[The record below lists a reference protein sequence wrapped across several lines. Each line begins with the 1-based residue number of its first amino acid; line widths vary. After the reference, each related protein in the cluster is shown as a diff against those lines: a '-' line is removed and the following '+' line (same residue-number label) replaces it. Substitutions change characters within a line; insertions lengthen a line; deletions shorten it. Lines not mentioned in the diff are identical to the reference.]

1 MNDIL
6 LCYGTVTVNTSI
18 SVFIFPYGVSCLLL
32 RVPLSV
38 SEIYIDH
45 SPYIVDSLTEI
56 GARVFS
62 YPIAPVR
69 PSQDG
74 ERGERLTNTLS
85 GAKHGGH
92 HHQERALALTSCVAR
107 HDVARYE
114 VTALAV
120 LTGPDWAP
128 YGKNTRDPFFISQQS
143 ISQRVNQRYRE

>member
-1 MNDIL
+1 LNDI

-74 ERGERLTNTLS
+74 ERGERLTNTPF
-85 GAKHGGH
+85 GAKEDGGRH
-92 HHQERALALTSCVAR
+92 RQEHALVLTS
-107 HDVARYE
+107 
-114 VTALAV
+114 
-120 LTGPDWAP
+120 
-128 YGKNTRDPFFISQQS
+128 
-143 ISQRVNQRYRE
+143 